1 MASPDMV
8 VRQRLVWLLGG
19 FCLLFLLLVGRLINL
34 QVIQAEA
41 LSKIGVRQWTRSGTV
56 AAQRGSIYDRNGNL
70 LVESTTAYIVCANP
84 RQVKNPLALA
94 QALHELL
101 GVDPDTVLSKVAD
114 SGKASVIIK
123 RQVPREDVDKIRALR
138 DQSPYKETQALLGL
152 TFDEDTRR
160 WYPNG
165 AFLSQVL
172 GLTNVDSQGQSGLEQ
187 LFEAYLSGQPGK
199 IVSEVDAKARQLADG
214 ESEYIAPVPGDDLC
228 LTIDGTIQ
236 SFVEKALRQC
246 IEVNKAR
253 AVQAIVMDVNSGEI
267 LALGIKPDYDPNDPP
282 RDDVATLQSLMRI
295 SSIGDVY
302 EPGSTFK
309 ILTTAAAIDS
319 GVTNPSEGFYCS
331 GKIKV
336 DGDTI
341 RCWGNPH
348 GAETM
353 QKALQN
359 SCNPVFVELG
369 LRLGTERFYRY
380 LHAFGLGANTGVDL
394 PGEGNGLLI
403 GQRYVKNVDLARIGF
418 GQSVAVTPLQLLA
431 AASSVV
437 NGGKL
442 MRPYIVREVRA
453 QDGTVLERTQ
463 PRVVSTPIKP
473 ETSAIMRQLLE
484 SVVEEGGARNA
495 SLLGYRIGGKT
506 GTAQV
511 YKEGKIVRDVHIG
524 SFLGF
529 APADN
534 PRFAVLVIVDEAQV
548 LPDYGGTT
556 AAPFAKQ
563 IMEDTLAYLGIVAQT
578 APGATAKPDVKVP
591 NLRGMT
597 VTEASKQLRDMGLSC
612 LVDGEQ
618 QEVQDQMPPPGTEMA
633 AGSVVMLY
641 VNGEQPPSV
650 DDFLTVPDVR
660 GLSIVEANRTL
671 RARGFE
677 LYIEGSGIAVQQKP
691 TAGEFAAPGTV
702 IEVTFKAE

>member
-8 VRQRLVWLLGG
+8 VRRRLVWLLGG
-19 FCLLFLLLVGRLINL
+19 FCILFLILVGRLFNL

-56 AAQRGSIYDRNGNL
+56 AAQRGGIYDRNGGL

-84 RQVKNPLALA
+84 RQVKNPQGLA

-101 GVDPDTVLSKVAD
+101 GVDPDGVLSKVSDTA
-114 SGKASVIIK
+114 KASVIIK
-123 RQVPREDVDKIRALR
+123 RQVSREDVDKIRTLR
-138 DQSPYKETQALLGL
+138 DQSPYKETQALAGL

-165 AFLSQVL
+165 SFLTQVL
-172 GLTNVDSQGQSGLEQ
+172 GLTNVDSEGQSGLEQ

-199 IVSEVDAKARQLADG
+199 IVSEVDARARQLAGG
-214 ESEYIAPVPGDDLC
+214 ESEYIPPVPGDNLR
-228 LTIDGTIQ
+228 LTIDRNIQ

-253 AVQAIVMDVNSGEI
+253 SVQAIVMDVHSGEI
-267 LALGIKPDYDPNDPP
+267 LALCVKPDYDPNDPP
-282 RDDVATLQSLMRI
+282 RDDVAALQSLMRI
-295 SSIGDVY
+295 QSISDVY

-309 ILTTAAAIDS
+309 ILTTAAAIDA
-319 GVTNPSEGFYCS
+319 GLTNPSEGFYCS
-331 GKIKV
+331 GKVKV

-348 GAETM
+348 GAESM

-359 SCNPVFVELG
+359 SCNPVFVELA

-380 LHAFGLGANTGVDL
+380 LRAFGLGVSTGVDL
-394 PGEGNGLLI
+394 PGEGSGLLI

-418 GQSVAVTPLQLLA
+418 GQSVAVTPLQLLNA
-431 AASSVV
+431 ACAAV

-442 MRPYIVREVRA
+442 MRPYIVKEVLA

-473 ETSAIMRQLLE
+473 ETSAIMRELLE
-484 SVVEEGGARNA
+484 SVVEEGGGRNA

-511 YKEGKIVRDVHIG
+511 YKDGKIVRDVHIG

-534 PRFAVLVIVDEAQV
+534 PRFAILLIVDEAQV
-548 LPDYGGTT
+548 QPDYGGTT

-563 IMEDTLAYLGIVAQT
+563 IMEDTLAYLGVAAQA
-578 APGATAKPDVKVP
+578 APGTTSRPEIKVP
-591 NLRGMT
+591 DLRGME
-597 VTEASKQLRDMGLSC
+597 VDQAAKALRECGLRYM
-612 LVDGEQ
+612 VDGEQ
-618 QEVQDQMPPPGTEMA
+618 QEVLDQMPPPGTTMT
-633 AGSVVMLY
+633 AGSIVMLY
-641 VNGEQPPSV
+641 VNGEQPAALE
-650 DDFLTVPDVR
+650 DFLSVPDVR
-660 GLSIVEANRTL
+660 GMPIVEANRTL

-677 LYIEGSGIAVQQKP
+677 LYINGTGIAVRQKP
-691 TAGEFAAPGTV
+691 AAGEFAALGTV
-702 IEVTFKAE
+702 VEVDFQAE